1 MRFQRF
7 ALSCLFV
14 LGAVA
19 RPPKS
24 QSVFR
29 AADGSAC
36 PSGVHIIGVRG
47 TLEKTGFG
55 AMQNIT
61 DKLKQKLSAV
71 DAYAIDYPASGIAIG
86 DDGEPNPDLRE
97 YSASEAQGYAA
108 LKTHLED
115 YSTLCPDTKVVL
127 MGYSQASGLIT
138 QHTFEFSRS

>member
-1 MRFQRF
+1 
-7 ALSCLFV
+7 
-14 LGAVA
+14 
-19 RPPKS
+19 
-24 QSVFR
+24 
-29 AADGSAC
+29 
-36 PSGVHIIGVRG
+36 
-47 TLEKTGFG
+47 
-55 AMQNIT
+55 MQNIT